1 MDDFYADGQL
11 QRERNR
17 NIAERNELIRH
28 YEAQIAQIVGERDK
42 ANRDLRDVIG
52 ENGGNLAL
60 RYAFTVALTELDPS
74 HALVRDPE
82 LRERIAKLGADT
94 VHATNDWDQCRE
106 VWRTFKVPPST
117 LAVERDRLVRQYET
131 VSGQN
136 AGNLALRYSFA
147 GALAKVSPDHP
158 LVRDA
163 ALRDRI
169 AKHGTDTIFKTHD
182 WNQVREVG
190 QTFNIPDAPGGG

>member
-17 NIAERNELIRH
+17 NITERNELIRN
-28 YEAQIAQIVGERDK
+28 YEAQIAQVVAERDK
-42 ANRDLRDVIG
+42 AISDLREVIG

-60 RYAFTVALTELDPS
+60 RYAFTTALAELDPS
-74 HALVRDPE
+74 HPLVLDAD
-82 LRERIAKLGADT
+82 LRERIARVGAQT
-94 VHATNDWDQCRE
+94 VHATNDWDECRE
-106 VWRTFKVPPST
+106 VGRTFKIPPST
-117 LAVERDRLVRQYET
+117 LAVERDKLVRQYET

-147 GALAKVSPDHP
+147 GALAKVAPNHP

-163 ALRDRI
+163 ELRDRI

-182 WNQVREVG
+182 WDQVREVG